1 MSEIQES
8 SQTEQAEP
16 RSVRVKRMIV
26 EVEEALQTMT
36 PLHVSTQFAEWQ
48 SEFPKIFEMV
58 LTRTYNRE
66 IMAIMIEQFERVER
80 GSKSQHDASVSV
92 GTVLVDRIVKPQLAA
107 AGKKVD

>member
-8 SQTEQAEP
+8 STNEP

-36 PLHVSTQFAEWQ
+36 PLQVSTQFAEWQ

>member
-1 MSEIQES
+1 MSDTQETPKPE
-8 SQTEQAEP
+8 QTEP
-16 RSVRVKRMIV
+16 RSVRVKRMIA
-26 EVEEALQTMT
+26 EVEEALQTIT
-36 PLHVSTQFAEWQ
+36 PLQATTQFAEWQ
-48 SEFPKIFEMV
+48 VEFPKIFEMV